1 MSKETI
7 KDAPYKIGFVGINKV
22 LLRNSA
28 MALEEQLKADAK
40 TSKDIADFAEYP
52 PLASAIQRAKAMQVD
67 LPEEIPGMRYWLFE
81 TELAAPRYRKLGEL
95 RADFALQFKGWKVDE
110 SP

>member
-1 MSKETI
+1 MSEETT
-7 KDAPYKIGFVGINKV
+7 KDTPCKIGFVGINKV
-22 LLRNSA
+22 LLRNA
-28 MALEEQLKADAK
+28 ATALEDQLKADAK
-40 TSKDIADFAEYP
+40 TSKDIADFAEYH

-95 RADFALQFKGWKVDE
+95 RADFALQLKGWKVE
-110 SP
+110 E